1 MRSRSP
7 ASAGLAVPA
16 RAALALTVAGGVLQA
31 GQARVNGALEERVGV
46 LPTSLVSFGVGLAL
60 LTALVGTSATRRRA
74 TSGVLSGGGRWWW
87 WRLGGLGGAS
97 IVAVQA
103 FGVPLV
109 GVALVSVCLVAGQT
123 VGGLVVDRLGLA
135 PGGVHR
141 ITAARAAGAGLA
153 VLAVGLGSAGR
164 FSAVRP
170 LLLAL
175 LLAAGVL
182 GAAQAAANGQLRDV
196 TGEPL
201 VAALANFSVGFA
213 VLAGATLVAA
223 IAGLLSAPH
232 WPANPLLY
240 AGGLGGTAFI
250 VIAAR
255 TVASLGVLR
264 LTLATVTGQLLGAVA
279 LDLALPGPGGRL
291 PLATLLGAGLTLLA
305 VAVAGR
311 RSPTP

>member
-60 LTALVGTSATRRRA
+60 LTALVGASAARRRA
-74 TSGVLSGGGRWWW
+74 ASGVLSGRGRWW

-97 IVAVQA
+97 VVAVQA

-135 PGGVHR
+135 PGGAHR

-182 GAAQAAANGQLRDV
+182 GAAQAAANGQLRDL

>member
-60 LTALVGTSATRRRA
+60 LTALVGASAARRRA
-74 TSGVLSGGGRWWW
+74 ASGVLSGRGRWW

-97 IVAVQA
+97 VVAVQA

-135 PGGVHR
+135 PGGAHR

-305 VAVAGR
+305 VAVVGR

>member
-60 LTALVGTSATRRRA
+60 LTALVGASAARRRA
-74 TSGVLSGGGRWWW
+74 ASGVLSGRGRWW

-97 IVAVQA
+97 VVAVQA

-135 PGGVHR
+135 PGGAHR

>member
-60 LTALVGTSATRRRA
+60 LTALVGASAARRRA
-74 TSGVLSGGGRWWW
+74 ASSVLSGRGRWW

-97 IVAVQA
+97 VVAVQA

-135 PGGVHR
+135 PGGAHR

-291 PLATLLGAGLTLLA
+291 PLATLLGTGLTLLA